1 MYKEHP
7 SFIPPDDANIKIWRY
22 MDFTKFVALL
32 DSKSLWFTRA
42 DRFEDPFEGSYPKI
56 NIIARANIPGVSDA
70 EKPVVSKLIKGSSKV
85 RRNWTHHVAIN
96 CWHMSEH
103 ESAAMWSLYLKSNEG
118 IAIQSTYRNLRD
130 SFSPAAEDDVYI
142 GKVSYIDYDHE
153 VIENPSILSA
163 FLHKRA
169 SYEHEKE
176 LRAIILR
183 LPGAGSRGLDFSQE
197 TIDNGVLV
205 PIDLPLLVQRV
216 YVAPNAPSWLANL
229 IRSVVHIYGFDFP
242 LVPSPLLNAEPQY

>member
-7 SFIPPDDANIKIWRY
+7 SFIPPNDANVKIWRY

-42 DRFEDPFEGSYPKI
+42 DRFKDPFEGSYPKM
-56 NIIARANIPGVSDA
+56 NIIARANIPRVSDKD
-70 EKPVVSKLIKGSSKV
+70 EPIITRLLKDSSEV
-85 RRNWTHHVAIN
+85 RRNWTRYVAIN

-118 IAIQSTYRNLRD
+118 IAIQSTYQRLRD
-130 SFSPAAEDDVYI
+130 SFAQAEADVYI
-142 GKVSYIDYDHE
+142 GKVTYISYDHE
-153 VIENPSILSA
+153 VIENADILSP

-176 LRAIILR
+176 LRAITVR
-183 LPGAGSRGLDFSQE
+183 LPEPGPRGLDFSQE
-197 TIDNGVLV
+197 TIDTGILLPVN
-205 PIDLPLLVQRV
+205 LPLLIQTV
-216 YVAPNAPSWLANL
+216 YVAPNAPSWLTDL
-229 IRSVVHIYGFDFP
+229 IRSVVYTYKFEFP
-242 LVPSPLLNAEPQY
+242 LVPSPLLNAKPEY